1 MGLDYRYLFIGTTE
15 TTQGNAPLQALLKW
29 DAQTGETEVWSA
41 APRGFAGEPLFV
53 PRPGATAED
62 EGWVLMLMYDAERGC
77 SDLVILDAQAIS
89 AGPIARLKL
98 SNHVPYGLHGSFV
111 QEYFGPQN

>member
-1 MGLDYRYLFIGTTE
+1 
-15 TTQGNAPLQALLKW
+15 
-29 DAQTGETEVWSA
+29 
-41 APRGFAGEPLFV
+41 
-53 PRPGATAED
+53 
-62 EGWVLMLMYDAERGC
+62 MLMYDAERGC